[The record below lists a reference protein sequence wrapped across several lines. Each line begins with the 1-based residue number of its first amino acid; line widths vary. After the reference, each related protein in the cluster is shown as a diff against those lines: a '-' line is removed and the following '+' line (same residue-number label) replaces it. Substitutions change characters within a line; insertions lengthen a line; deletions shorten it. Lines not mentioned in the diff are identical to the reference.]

1 MHLIFLLNIVADHQ
15 AKQGRLTAEEEK
27 HLFARALKGDTAAF
41 EKIYRSYVKELCS
54 FAAYYVKSFDAAE
67 DIVQNL
73 FLLLWERRE
82 TIRIEGFLKT
92 YLFTSVRNL
101 SLNFLKHQT
110 IDQKSSDIYS
120 KLFSIPSATPHEIA
134 EHQELDV
141 LITQALEKIPERCR
155 IVFILSRYFNMKYTE
170 IAKILEISVKTVD
183 AQMVKAIKSLR
194 SALRHE

>member
-1 MHLIFLLNIVADHQ
+1 LIFLLDIVTNHQ
-15 AKQGRLTAEEEK
+15 AKQSRLTSEEEK
-27 HLFARALKGDTAAF
+27 RLLERALRGDTEAF

-54 FAAYYVKSFDAAE
+54 FAAYYVKSFDAAQ

-73 FLLLWERRE
+73 FLLLWERKE
-82 TIRIEGFLKT
+82 TIRIDGFLKT

-110 IDQKSSDIYS
+110 ADRISSNTYS
-120 KLFSIPSATPHEIA
+120 MMFSIPSATPHEIA

-155 IVFILSRYFNMKYTE
+155 IVFILSRYFNMKYIE
-170 IAKILEISVKTVD
+170 IAEILGISVKTVD
-183 AQMVKAIKSLR
+183 AHMVKAVKSLR
-194 SALRHE
+194 SNLRFE

>member
-1 MHLIFLLNIVADHQ
+1 MIFLLNIITNYS
-15 AKQGRLTAEEEK
+15 AKQDRLTGEEEK
-27 HLFARALKGDTAAF
+27 RLFERALKGDTAAF

-54 FAAYYVKSFDAAE
+54 FAAYYVKSYNAAE

-73 FLLLWERRE
+73 FLLLWERKE
-82 TIRIEGFLKT
+82 TVRIDGSFKT

-110 IDQKSSDIYS
+110 IERTSSGTYS
-120 KLFSIPSATPHEIA
+120 MLFSVPSATPHEIV

-170 IAKILEISVKTVD
+170 IAEILEISVKTVD
-183 AQMVKAIKSLR
+183 AHMVHAVKSLR
-194 SALRHE
+194 SHLRSE

>member
-1 MHLIFLLNIVADHQ
+1 MIFLLDIVTNHQ
-15 AKQGRLTAEEEK
+15 AKQSRLTSEEEK
-27 HLFARALKGDTAAF
+27 RLLERALRGDTEAF

-54 FAAYYVKSFDAAE
+54 FAAYYVKSFDAAQ

-73 FLLLWERRE
+73 FLLLWERKE
-82 TIRIEGFLKT
+82 TIRIDGFLKT

-110 IDQKSSDIYS
+110 ADRISSNTYS
-120 KLFSIPSATPHEIA
+120 MLFSIPSATPHEIA

-155 IVFILSRYFNMKYTE
+155 IVFILSRYFNMKYIE
-170 IAKILEISVKTVD
+170 IAEILGISVKTVD
-183 AQMVKAIKSLR
+183 AHMVKAVKSLR
-194 SALRHE
+194 SNLRFE

>member
-1 MHLIFLLNIVADHQ
+1 MIFLLNIITDYHT
-15 AKQGRLTAEEEK
+15 KQSRLTTEEEK
-27 HLFARALKGDTAAF
+27 RLLERVRRGDTAAF
-41 EKIYRSYVKELCS
+41 EKIYRLYVKELCS

-110 IDQKSSDIYS
+110 IDRNSSDAYS
-120 KLFSIPSATPHEIA
+120 KLFSLPSATPHEIA

-170 IAKILEISVKTVD
+170 IAEILEISMKTVD
-183 AQMVKAIKSLR
+183 AQMVKAIKILR
-194 SALRHE
+194 SDLRFE

>member
-1 MHLIFLLNIVADHQ
+1 MIFLLDIVTNHQ
-15 AKQGRLTAEEEK
+15 AKQSRLTSEEEK
-27 HLFARALKGDTAAF
+27 RLLERALRGDTEAF

-54 FAAYYVKSFDAAE
+54 FAAYYVKSFDAAQ

-73 FLLLWERRE
+73 FLLLWERKE
-82 TIRIEGFLKT
+82 TIRIDGFLKT

-110 IDQKSSDIYS
+110 ADRISSNTYS
-120 KLFSIPSATPHEIA
+120 MMFSIPSATPHEIA

-155 IVFILSRYFNMKYTE
+155 IVFILSRYFNMKYIE
-170 IAKILEISVKTVD
+170 IAEILGISVKTVD
-183 AQMVKAIKSLR
+183 AHMVKAVKSLR
-194 SALRHE
+194 SNLRFE

>member
-1 MHLIFLLNIVADHQ
+1 LIFLLNIITNHQ
-15 AKQGRLTAEEEK
+15 AKQSRLTAEEEK
-27 HLFARALKGDTAAF
+27 QLLAKSLKGDTAAF

-54 FAAYYVKSFDAAE
+54 LAAYYVRSFDAAE

-73 FLLLWERRE
+73 FLILWERRE

-101 SLNFLKHQT
+101 ALNFLKHQT
-110 IDQKSSDIYS
+110 IEQKSSDTYS

-134 EHQELDV
+134 EHRELDV
-141 LITQALEKIPERCR
+141 LITQALEKMPERCR
-155 IVFILSRYFNMKYTE
+155 IIFILSRYFNMKYAE

-183 AQMVKAIKSLR
+183 AQMVNAIKSLR
-194 SALRHE
+194 STLRY

>member
-1 MHLIFLLNIVADHQ
+1 LIFLLDIVTNHQ
-15 AKQGRLTAEEEK
+15 AKQSRLTSEEEK
-27 HLFARALKGDTAAF
+27 RLLERALRGDTEAF

-54 FAAYYVKSFDAAE
+54 FAAYYVKSFDAAQ

-73 FLLLWERRE
+73 FLLLWERKE
-82 TIRIEGFLKT
+82 TIRIDGFLKT

-110 IDQKSSDIYS
+110 ADRISSNTYS
-120 KLFSIPSATPHEIA
+120 MLFSIPSATPHEIA

-155 IVFILSRYFNMKYTE
+155 IVFILSRYFNMKYIE
-170 IAKILEISVKTVD
+170 IAEILGISVKTVD
-183 AQMVKAIKSLR
+183 AHMVKAVKSLR
-194 SALRHE
+194 SNLRFE